1 MEGELEEY
9 EDYTSKEI
17 EEALESEGI
26 ILDENER
33 EQIVKALTLLL
44 KKIKGEAYAYPYY
57 PEAPETPKGE
67 AVIYESKELREKN
80 EKIAE
85 MLRSGFKIKEQ
96 WVTPIV
102 KGTHEIVGHVREF
115 LPVSQVL
122 LNKPG
127 DTVHA
132 AVVRDFDFGDF
143 GTYGSPT
150 LADET
155 GTDVINFVSATV
167 EEAGVKF
174 YMKDHLRE
182 KADANIVE
190 LINEVCRKAALRA
203 EDKKVLNAIA
213 STTGVLEIDH
223 STDSSN
229 FDADWIFELIDK
241 YTAAGKSID
250 PGSVVLFISP
260 SMHEALL
267 KDIAGSLA
275 LSYVKP
281 TVVQKGLL
289 TQFAGV
295 TIRVVDPTL
304 LPDDG
309 GSPAKKYAVS
319 FLKNKAHIFSPK
331 RELTIQADSDPANR
345 RTLIVA
351 TTALAYSLVDPNSG
365 CIIKTPATN

>member
-1 MEGELEEY
+1 MEEESRLESY

-57 PEAPETPKGE
+57 PYPEPKGE
-67 AVIYESKELREKN
+67 GVVYESKELREKN

-150 LADET
+150 LSDET
-155 GTDVINFVSATV
+155 GTDVISFASATV

-190 LINEVCRKAALRA
+190 LVNEVCRKAALRA

-229 FDADWIFELIDK
+229 FDGDWVFELIDK
-241 YTAAGKSID
+241 YTAAGKAVD
-250 PGSVVLFISP
+250 PGDIVLFISP
-260 SMHEALL
+260 AMHEALL

-319 FLKNKAHIFSPK
+319 VLKNKAHIFAPK
-331 RELTIQADSDPANR
+331 REVKIEADPDPANR

-351 TTALAYSLVDPNSG
+351 TTALAYALVDPNSG
-365 CIIKTPATN
+365 CIIKTPATS